1 MLAVEPLQRLANKL
15 IAWLSSPDLLSK
27 DTADAV
33 LERSIKQRE
42 QKDALEDKLKWNLLK
57 QNW

>member
-15 IAWLSSPDLLSK
+15 IAWLSSHDLLSK